1 MKLNH
6 NKFNGVLVFVLV
18 LVREENRSS
27 RVETTLL
34 PSELLQS
41 KNGRVCYLCMR
52 MHFFFAV
59 VNTSVL
65 KELFYPGCQ
74 LHIT

>member
-6 NKFNGVLVFVLV
+6 NKFNGVLVFVFL
-18 LVREENRSS
+18 LAREENR
-27 RVETTLL
+27 RKVETTLL
-34 PSELLQS
+34 PRELLQS

-52 MHFFFAV
+52 MHFFIPV

-65 KELFYPGCQ
+65 KELFYRGYQ